1 MSSKRKWTIVL
12 IIVAVL
18 ILFPFQ
24 ITVVPEQ
31 RALFVTNDMH
41 PIKGALIR
49 QSWQNYSLEHE
60 GHEEDLP
67 TDAHGRVT
75 FPRRTMRAPL
85 IWRALG
91 PLASVAGQ
99 GVHAS
104 FGVHTDMFPVPSSG
118 GTIVYAEVA
127 QPQPGEH
134 LFH

>member
-1 MSSKRKWTIVL
+1 MSAKRKWTIL
-12 IIVAVL
+12 FITVAIL
-18 ILFPFQ
+18 ILYPFQ
-24 ITVVPEQ
+24 TTVVPEQ

-49 QSWQNYSLEHE
+49 QNWQNYSLERR
-60 GHEEDLP
+60 GHREDVP

-99 GVHAS
+99 GVHAG
-104 FGVHTDMFPVPSSG
+104 FGVHTDIFPVPGSG
-118 GTIVYAEVA
+118 DTIVYTEVA
-127 QPQPGEH
+127 QPREH
-134 LFH
+134 VFR

>member
-1 MSSKRKWTIVL
+1 MSSKRKWTIVF
-12 IIVAVL
+12 ITVAVL
-18 ILFPFQ
+18 ILYPFQ
-24 ITVVPEQ
+24 TMVVPEQ
-31 RALFVTNDMH
+31 QALFVTNDMH

-49 QSWQNYSLEHE
+49 QSWQNYSLERE

-104 FGVHTDMFPVPSSG
+104 FGVYTDMFPVPSSG

-134 LFH
+134 VFR